1 MLTKPLTKN
10 REFLGCCWD
19 ESVITIRGGSSFSQ
33 SDLEAGNSKN
43 VGVGKLF
50 LMPSVAPALAV
61 LGSGTPVG
69 R

>member
-10 REFLGCCWD
+10 RAFLGCWD
-19 ESVITIRGGSSFSQ
+19 ENVTTIRGGSSFSQ

-43 VGVGKLF
+43 VGMGKLF